1 MPPKKLANSRD
12 RTGRSQVFFLF
23 MRIIF
28 IIFATVRIQ
37 NYKEGKIQIIL
48 SGNGNRCQKGKD
60 AEAIMGNKVISVRQA
75 ALR

>member
-1 MPPKKLANSRD
+1 
-12 RTGRSQVFFLF
+12 

-37 NYKEGKIQIIL
+37 NDKEGKTHIIIL
-48 SGNGNRCQKGKD
+48 SGNGHRCQKGKD
-60 AEAIMGNKVISVRQA
+60 TEAIMSNKVISVRQA